1 MSCGKIRFSTE
12 NAQTAGQYIV
22 KGVTV
27 LTKLKNFF
35 YRASNILIDAVAGA
49 ATETIQDKMGEQ
61 MQKSVEQKHM
71 KTVKK
76 KSVGNKGSRR
86 K

>member
-1 MSCGKIRFSTE
+1 MEKIRFSTE

-35 YRASNILIDAVAGA
+35 YRARNILIDAVAGA